1 MNPRHLSEKEGC
13 LLLIYEVEESILEVA
28 MDNSH
33 KLDITKRLQ
42 ALFRKEQQA
51 SMGHTKT
58 SAHVSKVQYSRKKK
72 HKGKEEV

>member
-1 MNPRHLSEKEGC
+1 
-13 LLLIYEVEESILEVA
+13 
-28 MDNSH
+28 MDNSR

-51 SMGHTKT
+51 SIGHTKT